1 MQAALPRRLPP
12 HLLLHLPP
20 LHQVLET
27 PRTQTTSLKR
37 LIRISIV
44 PPVIV
49 VKIKEGEEEKI
60 EEGGRKR
67 RVQQLQD
74 RINEDRELEKER
86 RKIEK
91 EVKYYKDWKEE
102 SEIYGQYYEE
112 EVVKRNFVRQTLFLG
127 FYGASLFI
135 VDKHEMD

>member
-1 MQAALPRRLPP
+1 M
-12 HLLLHLPP
+12 
-20 LHQVLET
+20 
-27 PRTQTTSLKR
+27 
-37 LIRISIV
+37 
-44 PPVIV
+44 
-49 VKIKEGEEEKI
+49 
-60 EEGGRKR
+60 
-67 RVQQLQD
+67 QD